1 MDNSDRNEQPASGG
15 VVGGGVVGGGVVGG
29 GVVDGGSGVVDGGTD
44 RFHFLYSFGFR

>member
-15 VVGGGVVGGGVVGG
+15 VVGGGVVGGG
-29 GVVDGGSGVVDGGTD
+29 SGDGGTD

>member
-15 VVGGGVVGGGVVGG
+15 VVGGGVVGGG
-29 GVVDGGSGVVDGGTD
+29 SGVGGTD